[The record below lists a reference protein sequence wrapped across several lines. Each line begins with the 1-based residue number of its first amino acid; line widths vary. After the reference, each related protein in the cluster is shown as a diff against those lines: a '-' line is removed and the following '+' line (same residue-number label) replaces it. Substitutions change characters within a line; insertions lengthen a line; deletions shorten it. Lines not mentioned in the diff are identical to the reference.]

1 MLVAGGAVMVSSGML
16 GGAGVIRHLHGR
28 RVATMF
34 GATVEAARVEQGSL
48 EPDGPNG
55 SEGAEPH
62 GATHDVQTIHRVG
75 GDPTLRTQT
84 AWDRGHSAASNGV
97 GSRPVCG
104 LAWHTG
110 PDLGLEV
117 GRLMSDIGRQTSAR
131 LATVGP

>member
-1 MLVAGGAVMVSSGML
+1 MLVGGSSVTVSRMFGV
-16 GGAGVIRHLHGR
+16 AGVIRHLHGR

-75 GDPTLRTQT
+75 
-84 AWDRGHSAASNGV
+84 
-97 GSRPVCG
+97 
-104 LAWHTG
+104 
-110 PDLGLEV
+110 
-117 GRLMSDIGRQTSAR
+117 
-131 LATVGP
+131 